1 MDTKHTPGPW
11 HWVNPVTDEPRAPG
25 EWRSSLRT
33 VAEFGENKTE
43 IREELS
49 YTSFALPKFILEAD
63 EIMDDQMDANARL
76 IAAAPELLEACLWL
90 KEYAEVQVRSHPDA
104 SDTKKW
110 QSLLT
115 AITKATQP

>member
-76 IAAAPELLEACLWL
+76 IAAAPELLEALMISRRYVADL
-90 KEYAEVQVRSHPDA
+90 PIVGDA
-104 SDTKKW
+104 D
-110 QSLLT
+110 LAVIDA
-115 AITKATQP
+115 AIKKATQP